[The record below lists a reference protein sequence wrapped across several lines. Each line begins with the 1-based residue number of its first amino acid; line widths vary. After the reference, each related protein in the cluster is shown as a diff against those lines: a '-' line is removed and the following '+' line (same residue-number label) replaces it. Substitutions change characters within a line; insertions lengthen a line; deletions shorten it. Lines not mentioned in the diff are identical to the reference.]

1 MPSIKETSNQM
12 IQFVFPEHTNNFGT
26 LHGGRMMNWIM
37 LLGTITSSRT
47 AKGLTVLGSADSID
61 FINPVRVGEIIT
73 LDSWVEY
80 VGKSSIEI
88 GLRVQSENPNT
99 GEKKLT
105 TFSHLAFVAIDE
117 SGKPRE
123 IQNKILPDGEYEN
136 FVYENAM
143 KRKRDRLNRLDVK
156 KELSHVNPDNLN
168 LNKWHIE
175 TIRVVLP
182 EDAFYGNYL
191 SVGKLMMD
199 IDEAGAIL
207 ARKFTRGVVVTGSVD
222 DVHFFEPIRVGE
234 VITLHASINYVG
246 RSSMDIEV
254 YVLTENLTTG
264 VVKHACTAYL
274 NFVHIDKTGR
284 PKEVPVKFSPTS
296 DYEKRLWQQ
305 SLDRKERRFERV
317 KNIRQEII
325 KYVTAY

>member
-1 MPSIKETSNQM
+1 MPTIKETSNQM
-12 IQFVFPEHTNNFGT
+12 IQFVFPEHANNFGT

-37 LLGTITSSRT
+37 LLGTITSSRAT
-47 AKGLTVLGSADSID
+47 KGLTVLGSADSID
-61 FINPVRVGEIIT
+61 FINPVRVGEIVI

-80 VGKSSIEI
+80 IGKSSMEI
-88 GLRVQSENPNT
+88 GLRVQSENTKT

-105 TFSHLAFVAIDE
+105 TFSHLAFIAIDE
-117 SGKPRE
+117 SGRPRDIE
-123 IQNKILPDGEYEN
+123 NKIHPDGVEEITT
-136 FVYENAM
+136 YENAR
-143 KRKRDRLNRLDVK
+143 KRKQDRLNRLAVR

-168 LNKWHIE
+168 LNEWHIE

-274 NFVHIDKTGR
+274 NYVHIDKAGR
-284 PKEVPVKFSPTS
+284 PKEVPVKLSPTS
-296 DYEKRLWQQ
+296 DYEKQLWQQ
-305 SLDRKERRFERV
+305 SLERKDRRFVRV
-317 KNIRQEII
+317 KHI
-325 KYVTAY
+325 KKQ

>member
-1 MPSIKETSNQM
+1 MPTIKETSNQM
-12 IQFVFPEHTNNFGT
+12 IQFVFPEHANNFGT

-37 LLGTITSSRT
+37 MLGTITSSRT

-61 FINPVRVGEIIT
+61 FLNPVKVGEVVN

-80 VGKSSIEI
+80 IGKSSIEI
-88 GLRVQSENPNT
+88 GLRVQSENPYT

-105 TFSHLAFVAIDE
+105 TSSHLAFIAIDNN
-117 SGKPRE
+117 GKPKE
-123 IQNKILPDGEYEN
+123 IVNKIQPVGKHERS
-136 FVYENAM
+136 VYESAK
-143 KRKRDRLNRLDVK
+143 KRRHDRLKRLDSR
-156 KELSHVNPDNLN
+156 KELLKLNVDNLN

-175 TIRVVLP
+175 TVRVVLP

-222 DVHFFEPIRVGE
+222 DVHFFEPIKVGE
-234 VITLHASINYVG
+234 VITLHARINYAG

-254 YVLTENLTTG
+254 NVLTENLSADMI
-264 VVKHACTAYL
+264 KHACTAYL
-274 NFVHIDKTGR
+274 NFVNIDKVGK
-284 PKEVPVKFSPTS
+284 PKEVPVELSPSTE
-296 DYEKRLWQQ
+296 YEKQLWQE
-305 SLDRKERRFERV
+305 SEERKARRFERV
-317 KNIRQEII
+317 RNIKRNFAP
-325 KYVTAY
+325 K

>member
-1 MPSIKETSNQM
+1 MPTIKETSNQM
-12 IQFVFPEHTNNFGT
+12 IQFVFPEHANNFGT

-61 FINPVRVGEIIT
+61 FINPVRVGEIVI

-80 VGKSSIEI
+80 IGRSSMEI

-105 TFSHLAFVAIDE
+105 TFSHLAFIAINE
-117 SGKPRE
+117 SGRPRDVK
-123 IQNKILPDGEYEN
+123 NKIHPVGDEEIN
-136 FVYENAM
+136 IYENAR
-143 KRKRDRLNRLDVK
+143 KRKQDRLNRLGIRR
-156 KELSHVNPDNLN
+156 ELSHVNPDNLN
-168 LNKWHIE
+168 LNRWHIE

-222 DVHFFEPIRVGE
+222 DVHFIEPIRVGE

-246 RSSMDIEV
+246 RSSIDIEV

-264 VVKHACTAYL
+264 IVKHACTAYL
-274 NFVHIDKTGR
+274 NFVHIDKNGR
-284 PKEVPVKFSPTS
+284 PKEVPVKLSPSS
-296 DYEKRLWQQ
+296 DYEKHLWQQ
-305 SLDRKERRFERV
+305 SLERKERRFIRV
-317 KNIRQEII
+317 KSI
-325 KYVTAY
+325 KMQ